1 MKNCRLL
8 IFFMVLWMPTC
19 TQKESA
25 SVLVE
30 RDTSITPDNA
40 FTGLFLDSVLLAD
53 YIEKENLQDSVG
65 LLFHNFYNSRNF
77 QLAWFTEDGVA
88 EQTQGF
94 FTLHQQYIDEFKD
107 SSLMFPAAVR
117 TEIERILFRDTLINS
132 TSIPL
137 AEIEL
142 RLTHHFFNYVSS
154 AYSGKVDP
162 AILQWHIP
170 RKKVDALAL
179 LDSLVERQGRSL
191 EEWEPL
197 NRQYRRLKKAM
208 LHLYEVERSS
218 DWNDIMVEGAGM
230 FREGDSAGT
239 IANVKRKL
247 FLTGD
252 FPLADTSGI
261 FIPALTSAVKRY
273 QSRMGIKQDGVIGK
287 EVIGNLNVPI
297 KKRIEQLL
305 INMERMRWMPD
316 LPEGNGIVVNIPQFQ
331 LYVFEA
337 GEVVLKMDIVVGK
350 TGSQTVI
357 FSDMLKYV
365 VFSPYWNVPPSIVRA
380 EIYPVMQKDDNYLAK
395 KNMEQ
400 TGFSNGLPII
410 RQKPGSTNS
419 LGRVKFIF
427 PNNYNIYFHD
437 TPARSLF
444 GEEKRAFSHG
454 CIRLE
459 KPDALAIYLLRDRP
473 EWDPERIAG
482 AMRSDQEKWV
492 PLESPMPVF
501 ISYFTAWVDGNG
513 LLHFRDDL
521 YGHDQ
526 KMGDRLFQ
534 KPSMA
539 LED

>member
-1 MKNCRLL
+1 
-8 IFFMVLWMPTC
+8 MVEP
-19 TQKESA
+19 
-25 SVLVE
+25 
-30 RDTSITPDNA
+30 DTSITPENA
-40 FTGLFLDSVLLAD
+40 FTNLFLDSGLVAQ
-53 YIEKENLQDSVG
+53 YIAKEQPQDSVSH
-65 LLFHNFYNSRNF
+65 LLQNFYNSRNF

-88 EQTQGF
+88 EQTQAF
-94 FTLHQQYIDEFKD
+94 FTLHQQYVDEFKD
-107 SSLMFPAAVR
+107 SSLMFPSAVR
-117 TEIERILFRDTLINS
+117 SEMEQLLFRDTLIRE
-132 TSIPL
+132 TTMPL
-137 AEIEL
+137 AELEL
-142 RLTHHFFNYVSS
+142 KLTHHFFNYVSS
-154 AYSGKVDP
+154 AFAGEVDP
-162 AILQWHIP
+162 AMLQWHIP

-179 LDSLVERQGRSL
+179 LDSLVERQGKNL
-191 EEWEPL
+191 EDWEPL
-197 NRQYRRLKKAM
+197 NQQYRRLKKAM
-208 LHLYEVERSS
+208 LRLYEVERSS
-218 DWNDIMVEGAGM
+218 DWNEIIVEGAGV

-239 IANVKRKL
+239 IANVKKKL

-252 FPLADTSGI
+252 FPLTDTSRI
-261 FIPALTSAVKRY
+261 FTPALTAAVKRY
-273 QSRMGIKQDGVIGK
+273 QSRMGLKQDGIIGK
-287 EVIGNLNVPI
+287 GVIGNLNVPI

-316 LPEGNGIVVNIPQFQ
+316 LPDGNGIVVNIPQFQ
-331 LYVFEA
+331 LHVFEA
-337 GEVVLKMDIVVGK
+337 GKIVLSMDIVVGK

-357 FSDMLKYV
+357 FSDALKYV
-365 VFSPYWNVPPSIVRA
+365 VFSPYWNVPPSIVRS
-380 EIYPVMQKDDNYLAK
+380 EILPAVQKNENYLAS

-427 PNNYNIYFHD
+427 PNNYNIYLHD
-437 TPARSLF
+437 TPAKSLF

-459 KPDALAIYLLRDRP
+459 KPEELAVYLLRDSK
-473 EWDPERIAG
+473 EWTPPVISR
-482 AMRSDQEKWV
+482 AMRSNQEKWV
-492 PLESPMPVF
+492 PLENPVPVF

>member
-1 MKNCRLL
+1 
-8 IFFMVLWMPTC
+8 MVLWMPAC
-19 TQKESA
+19 AQKESA
-25 SVLVE
+25 PVLVE

-40 FTGLFLDSVLLAD
+40 FTNLFLDSVLLAD

-65 LLFHNFYNSRNF
+65 LLLQNFYNSRNF

-107 SSLMFPAAVR
+107 SSLMFPTAVR
-117 TEIERILFRDTLINS
+117 AEMERILFRDTLIDS
-132 TSIPL
+132 PSIPL

-162 AILQWHIP
+162 AVLQWHIP

-218 DWNDIMVEGAGM
+218 DWNDIMIEGGGV
-230 FREGDSAGT
+230 FREGDSTGT
-239 IANVKRKL
+239 IAKVKRKL

-252 FPLADTSGI
+252 FPLVDTSGI
-261 FIPALTSAVKRY
+261 FSPALTAAVKRY

-331 LYVFEA
+331 LHVFEA

-380 EIYPVMQKDDNYLAK
+380 EIYPAMQKDDNYLAK

-400 TGFSNGLPII
+400 TGFSHGLPII

-459 KPDALAIYLLRDRP
+459 KPEALAIYLLRDRP
-473 EWDPERIAG
+473 EWDPVRIAR
-482 AMRSDQEKWV
+482 AMRSDKEKWV

-526 KMGDRLFQ
+526 KMGERLFHTI
-534 KPSMA
+534 K
-539 LED
+539 